1 MRRDRADVSV
11 CTVAS
16 MSSEKKKQPK
26 KSPSATLEQPETAS
40 NSVDFPARSCD
51 YCPLVTFYLRVSRLK
66 KSFNKKMF
74 TIKPHQKKKTWWTFL
89 IENSDADE
97 AKTKARGPDMAQ
109 QSRQYRQL
117 YILVLSCV
125 KSAVDSSPF
134 SIIPGVQN
142 HLQQFCSCPPSC
154 FLISCCSLET
164 AMSQTF
170 TDEILCHVPLR
181 TRVSVLTG
189 F

>member
-16 MSSEKKKQPK
+16 MSSEKKTQPK

-40 NSVDFPARSCD
+40 NSVDFLARSCD

-109 QSRQYRQL
+109 QFISTVSSTSWFCP
-117 YILVLSCV
+117 VLNQP
-125 KSAVDSSPF
+125 PF
-134 SIIPGVQN
+134 CIIPGVQN
-142 HLQQFCSCPPSC
+142 HLQRFCSCPPSC
-154 FLISCCSLET
+154 F
-164 AMSQTF
+164 F
-170 TDEILCHVPLR
+170 N
-181 TRVSVLTG
+181 
-189 F
+189 